1 MADKKTTGDAGS
13 IADDAAERI
22 RQLNEQVIEAARAGG
37 TAYLEAYEN
46 ALKSI
51 ADYQQGLAEASPVD
65 WITRVVE
72 AQATFTREV
81 GRFYASAARD
91 FLK

>member
-1 MADKKTTGDAGS
+1 MADSKTTGGGS

-22 RQLNEQVIEAARAGG
+22 RELNEQVIEGARAAG
-37 TAYLEAYEN
+37 TAYLDAYEN

-51 ADYQQGLAEASPVD
+51 ADYQQEMANQSPVD

-72 AQATFTREV
+72 AQAQFTREV
-81 GRFYASAARD
+81 GRLYASAARD
-91 FLK
+91 LLK